1 MLGNIK
7 EILPFTEKSSRI
19 AGDVISELRR
29 KQSLI
34 DIRDLFIGAICIENG
49 IPLLTRNIAH
59 FERLKGLKIIK
70 D

>member
-1 MLGNIK
+1 ME

-19 AGDVISELRR
+19 AGYVISELRR

-34 DIRDLFIGAICIENG
+34 DIRDLFIGAICIESG

-59 FERLKGLKIIK
+59 FERIKGFENCK
-70 D
+70 